1 MVTTPQDV
9 PYIWSFDMDTKVD
22 ISPGTSLTRFVLLSI
37 VLHAVVLAVLGQGTM
52 LPKFPAQTLSITLDE
67 PPKVI
72 NRSAHNSKIH
82 TSRAKNVSNASNN
95 NITISTHPKSSASE
109 RLENSQ
115 TSLLRKTTQTFNGE
129 IDAPGQA
136 GGVEIAPISF
146 PSSQILDNVVS
157 ASVAETKINS
167 TANDAP
173 SSTQASD
180 TASLTSRLAGQL
192 RIALTPYFTYPLLAR
207 RNGWEGQ
214 VQIGLRVE
222 SDGRLSHVHIA
233 RSSGYR
239 LLDSTALATLNKV
252 NTLPQATGWLNGR
265 YFDIVLPIEYKLIGN
280 QS

>member
-72 NRSAHNSKIH
+72 NRSVHNSKIH

-109 RLENSQ
+109 RQETQMNLS
-115 TSLLRKTTQTFNGE
+115 TKPTQTFNDDS
-129 IDAPGQA
+129 DAPGQA
-136 GGVEIAPISF
+136 GDVEIAPISF